1 MSEKNSVQV
10 RVLDYPG
17 LNSGC
22 SCCGPTTCGEEYFTT
37 KQKSKELREAL
48 EAAYPGRIS
57 VEYVDLLLSPEERL
71 SDAGRLL
78 TSQQYPSPVVVID
91 GEPRFAGGIQIKRI
105 LTEVGKIMVPNTTR

>member
-1 MSEKNSVQV
+1 MLALAVA
-10 RVLDYPG
+10 RL
-17 LNSGC
+17 L
-22 SCCGPTTCGEEYFTT
+22 CGEEYVST
-37 KQKSKELREAL
+37 KQEGGELPEAL

-105 LTEVGKIMVPNTTR
+105 LTEVEKIIRHFRAPSRRPPSGH